1 VEAGVSTPGWANV
14 GVIRGP
20 AGPAGATGPEGPPG
34 QQGIQGPPGQQ
45 GDQGIQG
52 NPGATGATGPPG
64 PPGEP
69 GPGFRFRGSVAT
81 ASGLPTSGNQ
91 LGDAWYIEDT
101 GTMVIWVNNL

>member
-1 VEAGVSTPGWANV
+1 MSTPGWANV

-20 AGPAGATGPEGPPG
+20 AGQQGPPG
-34 QQGIQGPPGQQ
+34 VAGAQGEQGIQGPPGPQ

-52 NPGATGATGPPG
+52 VPGQQGEQGIAGQ
-64 PPGEP
+64 PGEP

-81 ASGLPTSGNQ
+81 ASELPDSGNQ

-101 GTMVIWVNNL
+101 GIMVIWVDNL